1 MAFIDVDA
9 LLAPVSESEPS
20 GPDLEY
26 DSAFLALEEAARGK
40 PEQQFGDTIIP
51 AEEPDWR
58 AVQAAATTLLGR
70 SKDVRLAVH
79 LLRASTRLQGL
90 GAAAEGLRLVEGL
103 LSRYWD
109 SVHPMLDT
117 TDNNDPTM
125 RLNALAPLV
134 DLQAFL
140 MDVRRANL
148 LAGRSSITGRDF
160 ELSTGKAQPTEGETV
175 IPLAGLLQALQDG
188 EAQQAGLLD
197 ALAGMSATVSA
208 IDGVV
213 NERASLSGPE
223 FRPLKVLTQIIGDAV
238 GQARG
243 AQTGTESSSE
253 AGAADASSPAGVGAM
268 AVAAPAGALRTRE
281 DVVMALEK
289 CCQWIELN
297 EPSNPAP
304 LLIRRGQRL
313 MSMNFMDIIRDM
325 VPDGVDQVVKL
336 AGVPADQQY

>member
-9 LLAPVSESEPS
+9 LLAPVSESEPC

-26 DSAFLALEEAARGK
+26 DGAFLALEEAARGK
-40 PEQQFGDTIIP
+40 PAQQFGDTIIP

-58 AVQAAATTLLGR
+58 TVQEAATTLPGR

-90 GAAAEGLRLVEGL
+90 AAAAEGLRLVEGL
-103 LSRYWD
+103 LARYWD
-109 SVHPMLDT
+109 GVHPMLDT
-117 TDNNDPTM
+117 SDNNDPTM

-134 DLQAFL
+134 DSQSFL
-140 MDVRRANL
+140 MDVRRASL
-148 LAGRSSITGRDF
+148 LAGRGAITGRDF
-160 ELSTGKAQPTEGETV
+160 ELASGKAQPAEGETA
-175 IPLAGLLQALQDG
+175 IPLPGLLQALQDG

-197 ALAGMSATVSA
+197 ALAGMSATVAA
-208 IDGVV
+208 IDAVV
-213 NERASLSGPE
+213 TERASISGPE

-253 AGAADASSPAGVGAM
+253 GQTGEASAAAGAGST
-268 AVAAPAGALRTRE
+268 AVAAPAGVLRSRE

-325 VPDGVDQVVKL
+325 VPDGVDQVAKL